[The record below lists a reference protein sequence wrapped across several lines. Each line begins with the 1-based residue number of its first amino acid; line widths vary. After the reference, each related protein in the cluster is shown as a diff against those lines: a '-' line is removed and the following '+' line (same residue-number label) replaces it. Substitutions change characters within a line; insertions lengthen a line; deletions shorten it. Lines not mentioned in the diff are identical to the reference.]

1 MVLFN
6 ELGEVEENRGEGD
19 CPQCGPPKLKFGV
32 TLEVLTT
39 RSRGNEH
46 GMGMLGVQGK
56 TCIQN
61 LAAYL
66 CCQKPQSQW
75 VPTRLPPTFT
85 PSPLE

>member
-1 MVLFN
+1 MVLFT

-75 VPTRLPPTFT
+75 VPIRLPPTFT